1 MEKRWRVSIL
11 FETLRRSG
19 ARTEGSSR
27 PPPRPRPPTSSEE
40 QQQERS
46 PSSSS
51 GSSNAK
57 RQGLRSVSEQSGN
70 GRAPSPNEA
79 SALPPRANRQPPHS
93 LPGGSGSG
101 HARSPSE
108 AAAPAAPSP
117 SKATAV
123 AAPSPREAAA
133 AADPKFGQHLPPRS
147 GYLCP
152 ISAGLG
158 RKSEHKLAPIH
169 PIWGKGLNKPRTGPW
184 SDSLK

>member
-1 MEKRWRVSIL
+1 MSIL

-79 SALPPRANRQPPHS
+79 SALPPRAKRQPPHS

-101 HARSPSE
+101 HARSPSK
-108 AAAPAAPSP
+108 AAAPAALSP

-147 GYLCP
+147 GYLRP

-158 RKSEHKLAPIH
+158 RKQRVKTRAH
-169 PIWGKGLNKPRTGPW
+169 PPRLGQGTKQARADP
-184 SDSLK
+184 

>member
-1 MEKRWRVSIL
+1 MKPFVGAACG
-11 FETLRRSG
+11 RRA
-19 ARTEGSSR
+19 ARAPLLGRGLLLPQRSSSR
-27 PPPRPRPPTSSEE
+27 NAAPPPPQAAP
-40 QQQERS
+40 
-46 PSSSS
+46 
-51 GSSNAK
+51 NAK
-57 RQGLRSVSEQSGN
+57 RQGLRSVSEQIGN

-79 SALPPRANRQPPHS
+79 SALPPRAKRQPPHS

-147 GYLCP
+147 GYLRP

-158 RKSEHKLAPIH
+158 RKQRVKTCAH
-169 PIWGKGLNKPRTGPW
+169 PPHLG
-184 SDSLK
+184 